1 MWENAQRAVLYLEE
15 HLNAFLA
22 AGVLISAFVSVFG
35 VWWAGRSSHR
45 SNVSQM
51 RERWIESL
59 RLELS
64 EILALQVD
72 DIFHQKLKESIDEDV
87 ARKNFV
93 KKFQL
98 YNSIRLRLNDSEDLH
113 HELTEMI
120 KVMISDVENGNISN
134 FQNSIVEKSRLIM
147 REEWKKA
154 AKGQI

>member
-1 MWENAQRAVLYLEE
+1 MWEFVESVVSYLEE

-22 AGVLISAFVSVFG
+22 AGVLISALVSVFG

-64 EILALQVD
+64 EILALQAD
-72 DIFHQKLKESIDEDV
+72 HMLHEAEDNNDREYYRRNV
-87 ARKNFV
+87 V
-93 KKFQL
+93 KRYQL
-98 YNSIRLRLNDSEDLH
+98 YNSIRLRLNDSEKLH
-113 HELTEMI
+113 HELIEMI
-120 KVMISDVENGNISN
+120 RRMIREEDDGNMGEL
-134 FQNSIVEKSRLIM
+134 QNSVVQKSRQIM